1 MPNNTTITIENKQD
15 ANEYTY
21 AIKEILSLAEENGF
35 NMTLYMED
43 LLLWVTKNDDE
54 NNSSYADLSSY
65 RGEW

>member
-1 MPNNTTITIENKQD
+1 MSNNITIMIENKQD

-35 NMTLYMED
+35 DMTLYIED
-43 LLLWVTKNDDE
+43 LYLWVTKNDDE
-54 NNSSYADLSSY
+54 NNSSSVNLSSY